1 MNIEAI
7 VNKNVNQTL
16 NDSTIRQLLN
26 ELSSSQS
33 KNNISLIP
41 GEAQFVADLAV
52 IITKFAVKNATVATI
67 NSISEINNSR

>member
-33 KNNISLIP
+33 KNNISLSP
-41 GEAQFVADLAV
+41 GEAQLVADLAV

>member
-33 KNNISLIP
+33 KNNISLSP
-41 GEAQFVADLAV
+41 REAQFVADLAV